1 MKIVNNFQGADE
13 TVFALPG
20 EFFGEIYLSD
30 YLVMD
35 EVAGHLI
42 NRSVT
47 SVILRPKV
55 EHTMLSN
62 RVYEC
67 SIKLKTSQVVII
79 KLNEALYEDYLF
91 EKDQVMYIDLKFRHN
106 RFLICAMH
114 QAIDMCKQKTEILLP
129 DVRNISYTNKVSNTV
144 ATTYSWFHG
153 KLSI

>member
-1 MKIVNNFQGADE
+1 MKIVNSFQNADE

-20 EFFGEIYLSD
+20 EFFGVIYLSD

-55 EHTMLSN
+55 EQTMQSN

-79 KLNEALYEDYLF
+79 KLNEVLCEDYVF
-91 EKDQVMYIDLKFRHN
+91 ENDQVMYIDLKFRYN
-106 RFLICAMH
+106 RFLMCAMH

-129 DVRNISYTNKVSNTV
+129 KVRNISYTNKVSYTV
-144 ATTYSWFHG
+144 DATHYSRGFG
-153 KLSI
+153 

>member
-1 MKIVNNFQGADE
+1 MNIITNFQGTNE

-55 EHTMLSN
+55 ENTMQSN

-67 SIKLKTSQVVII
+67 SIMLKTSQVVII
-79 KLNEALYEDYLF
+79 KLNEALCEDYLF
-91 EKDQVMYIDLKFRHN
+91 GEDQVMYIDLKFRYN
-106 RFLICAMH
+106 RFLMCAMH

-129 DVRNISYTNKVSNTV
+129 DVMNISYTNKVSNTV
-144 ATTYSWFHG
+144 ATTYSWVSWEVIF
-153 KLSI
+153 